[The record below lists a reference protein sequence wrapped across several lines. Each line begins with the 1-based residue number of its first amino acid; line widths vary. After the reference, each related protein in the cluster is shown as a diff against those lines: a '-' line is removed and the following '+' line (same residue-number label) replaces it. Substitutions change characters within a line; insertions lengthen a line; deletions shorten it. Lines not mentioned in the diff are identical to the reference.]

1 MLKPHEQRVVDEKN
15 ELKDKVLKLDDFLL
29 KGKPSFID
37 EHNWNLLESQ
47 LDVMT
52 TYLDILE
59 ERISLFKVEV

>member
-15 ELKDKVLKLDDFLL
+15 ELKDKAMKLESFLI

-37 EHNWNLLESQ
+37 DKNWELLEDQ
-47 LDVMT
+47 FEVMEV
-52 TYLDILE
+52 YLSILE

>member
-15 ELKDKVLKLDDFLL
+15 DLKDKVLKLEDFLT

-37 EHNWNLLESQ
+37 DNNWELLEDQ
-47 LDVMT
+47 FEVMSA
-52 TYLDILE
+52 YLRILE

>member
-15 ELKDKVLKLDDFLL
+15 ELKDKVLKLDDFLM

-37 EHNWNLLESQ
+37 EHNWNLLEIQ
-47 LDVMT
+47 LDVMSK
-52 TYLDILE
+52 YLDILE